1 MKRRHILKTV
11 CFFLAASGLLLATAC
26 GNQTEDTDTEDMDT
40 EAVTASD
47 DTAADASTDTAAE
60 KPSTTEERETGTED
74 GTEAETSK
82 TGTTA
87 PASSGKSTT
96 ATQTGTG
103 SSPSPAP
110 SGGGSTPSASSPSPS
125 TPPASSGSSTTAA
138 PAAAA
143 PTEHTHSWVASTQT
157 VYHEEEGHY
166 EQVEI
171 APAFTQ
177 PNWVTHTICFG
188 CGFDY
193 TANHVTPPHTCPDGS
208 IWNYGGKTV
217 QDGYI
222 TTPAVYE
229 NQWVVDKEGWT
240 ETVTTYTCS
249 GCGATK

>member
-26 GNQTEDTDTEDMDT
+26 GNKTEDTDT

-47 DTAADASTDTAAE
+47 DTAADASTDTAAD
-60 KPSTTEERETGTED
+60 KPSTTEERETGTEDGTED

-96 ATQTGTG
+96 AAQTGTG

-125 TPPASSGSSTTAA
+125 APPASSGSSTTAA
-138 PAAAA
+138 PAAGA

-166 EQVEI
+166 ERVCVDPG
-171 APAFTQ
+171 ATWPLYA
-177 PNWVTHTICFG
+177 THTICDG

-193 TANHVTPPHTCPDGS
+193 TLHPEEPAPHICPDGLRHT
-208 IWNYGGKTV
+208 YGGRSV
-217 QDGYI
+217 IVGEQVL
-222 TTPAVYE
+222 PPVYE
-229 NQWVVDKEGWT
+229 NQWVVDKAEWT

-249 GCGATK
+249 GCGAKK

>member
-47 DTAADASTDTAAE
+47 DTAADASTDTAAD

-96 ATQTGTG
+96 AAQTGTG

-110 SGGGSTPSASSPSPS
+110 SGGGSTPSASSPS

-143 PTEHTHSWVASTQT
+143 PTEHTHSWMASTQT

-229 NQWVVDKEGWT
+229 NQWVIDKEGWA

-249 GCGATK
+249 GCGAKK